1 VDNGP
6 SQHANDQSIARNDDT
21 LQVEHVRERLLRN
34 AERDV
39 SARERLMPRDAQ
51 GRSTRPVDA
60 PEGIIPRVGAVLV
73 LLYPHQGDLHIPLT
87 VRTASLR
94 HHSGEVSLPGGGFDA
109 VDETLDRTALREAW
123 EELGIVSSAVE
134 IVTSLTPIWIPVSH
148 FRITPYVGIAT
159 QRPHFMP
166 APAEVA
172 TVIEAPLAT
181 LTDPRNIHSEV
192 RELRGGT
199 VQVPYFAVGD
209 HHVWGATALVLAQ
222 LVGRLAEPG
231 STFSL

>member
-1 VDNGP
+1 MDNGTQP
-6 SQHANDQSIARNDDT
+6 RNDQSTARNDGV
-21 LQVEHVRERLLRN
+21 LRFEHVRERLIGN

-39 SARERLMPRDAQ
+39 GARERLMPRDAQ

-60 PEGIIPRVGAVLV
+60 PEGIIPRIGAVLV
-73 LLYPHQGDLHIPLT
+73 LLYPHAGDLHIPLT

-109 VDETLDRTALREAW
+109 VDGTLDHTALREAW
-123 EELGIVSSAVE
+123 EELGIISAEVE
-134 IVTSLTPIWIPVSH
+134 IVTSLTPVWIPVSH
-148 FRITPYVGIAT
+148 FRITPYVGIAA
-159 QRPHFMP
+159 QRPQFTP

-172 TVIEAPLAT
+172 MVIEAPLAT
-181 LTDPRNIHSEV
+181 LTDPRNIRSEV
-192 RELRGGT
+192 RELRGGM

-222 LVGRLAEPG
+222 LVGRLAR
-231 STFSL
+231 SDTTFRS

>member
-1 VDNGP
+1 MDNNP
-6 SQHANDQSIARNDDT
+6 SQHANDQLTTGNDGV
-21 LQVEHVRERLLRN
+21 LRFEHVRERLLHN
-34 AERDV
+34 VERDV

-73 LLYPHQGDLHIPLT
+73 LLYPHRGDLHIPLT
-87 VRTASLR
+87 VRAASMR
-94 HHSGEVSLPGGGFDA
+94 HHSGEVSLPGGGFDSA
-109 VDETLDRTALREAW
+109 DGTLDRTALREAW
-123 EELGIVSSAVE
+123 EELGIVSSEVE
-134 IVTSLTPIWIPVSH
+134 IVTSLTPVWIPVSH

-172 TVIEAPLAT
+172 TVIEAPLTT
-181 LTDPRNIHSEV
+181 LTDPRNIHLEV
-192 RELRGGT
+192 RELRGGK